1 MGTHFFVIVFL
12 FVIAPIVIIYLE
24 SKYSLAKKIGAVL
37 ICYGLGI
44 LIGNIGILPAT
55 SEAYHKL
62 LEGAVFIPFEKMK
75 EYFTAGMVTESD
87 VSRNAIAFIQDTFT
101 NITILLSLPLILFSL
116 DVKRWMSQ
124 AKSAIGSLLIGLF
137 TVLLMIFIGWWM
149 FKGSIP
155 EIWKVSGL
163 LVGVY
168 TGGTPNMAAIKT
180 ALNVS
185 QEVYILTHTY
195 EMTLG
200 AIYLVFIF
208 SIGQRVFLWFLPAYK
223 PHATEQETAN
233 PSIEVPKMDLQ
244 EEFESYDGFFTKGT
258 FLPVM
263 AAFGLSVLILG
274 VSFGISRLFSPDF
287 ANAAVVILVTSLG
300 IGMSFIPRVRKI
312 KKTFQLGMYLILIFC
327 VSVASMADVSKLTDI
342 SISLFYYVGIAMF
355 GSHILHAVIARFFK
369 IDADTVII
377 SGSALICSPPFVPV
391 VASALKNRE
400 IILTGMFVGIA
411 GYAIGNY
418 LGVIVAY
425 ALRAF

>member
-1 MGTHFFVIVFL
+1 MGTHFFLIIFL
-12 FVIAPIVIIYLE
+12 FIISPIVIIYLE
-24 SKYSLAKKIGAVL
+24 SQYSLAKKIGAVL

-44 LIGNIGILPAT
+44 FIGNAGILPAY

-62 LEGAVFIPFEKMK
+62 LEGAVYLPFDKMK
-75 EYFTAGMVTESD
+75 EYLAAGIVTEQD
-87 VSRNAIAFIQDTFT
+87 VSRNAISFIQDMFT
-101 NITILLSLPLILFSL
+101 NIAILLCLPLILFSL
-116 DVKRWMSQ
+116 DVKKWMPH
-124 AKSAIGSLLIGLF
+124 AKAAFESLAIGLF
-137 TVLLMIFIGWWM
+137 TVLFMIFIGWWM

-155 EIWKVSGL
+155 EIWKVSGM

-185 QEVYILTHTY
+185 QEIYILTHTY

-208 SIGQRVFLWFLPAYK
+208 SIGQKVFLWFLPAYK
-223 PHATEQETAN
+223 SKEVEPVDGT
-233 PSIEVPKMDLQ
+233 PKIEVPKIDL
-244 EEFESYDGFFTKGT
+244 EEEYESYDGFFKRGT
-258 FLPVM
+258 ILPLL

-274 VSFGISRLFSPDF
+274 VSFGLSKFFNKDF
-287 ANAAVVILVTSLG
+287 ANAAVVIFVTSFG
-300 IGMSFIPRVRKI
+300 IALSFVPRVRRI
-312 KKTFQLGMYLILIFC
+312 RKTFQLGMYLILIFC
-327 VSVASMADVSKLTDI
+327 VSVASMADVSKLANI

-355 GSHILHAVIARFFK
+355 GSHLLHAIIARFFK

-400 IILTGMFVGIA
+400 VILTGMFVGIA
-411 GYAIGNY
+411 GYAVGNY

-425 ALRAF
+425 ILK